1 MRAQGKRT
9 LYEEEEESAFVSMT
23 DMTVGFLFIM
33 MILLAFFVSQIRD
46 SEAVSRTE
54 YDTVVAER
62 DTALELIESVKLAL
76 KIVEK
81 QAETILIL
89 LELVGTMAERVAFLE
104 AELDKLQ
111 ADYDEVVIER
121 DDALELVETQRHKIV
136 LLEDKLAKL
145 KAEYDAVVIERDDAL
160 ELVET
165 QRHRIVLLED
175 KLAKLKAEYDAV
187 VIERDDALEL
197 VETQRHKI
205 VLLEDK
211 LAKLKAEYDAVV
223 IERDDALELVE
234 TQRHRIALLE
244 AELDKLQA
252 DLTGLKQIDPLEAY
266 LARVAKVRRDVLLRL
281 RDSILLDFP
290 ELKMELSEESDA
302 LRFQGEGMF
311 DHDKTDLLTQK
322 VAIVARLSQRLDEV
336 LPCFTIG
343 PASDFSEDCNPGFVM
358 IEAVQIEGHTD
369 AEGSDERNRY
379 LSVTRANNTY
389 FAMTRAAPRIIKH
402 QNLKE
407 QPVLSVAAYGP
418 DRPVTTNKTSEGKAT
433 NRRIDLRFIMV
444 TPQDTDGIATIR
456 QALNTISEKRQ

>member
-165 QRHRIVLLED
+165 QRHR
-175 KLAKLKAEYDAV
+175 
-187 VIERDDALEL
+187 
-197 VETQRHKI
+197 I